1 MLEQSVMGCVF
12 RGHFFGAFQDEKL
25 TGPIKPLIN
34 VKAGSRGGKRRPP
47 MTTVA
52 GIASEVKS
60 SFNKEGRL
68 MGQVTLEDGTA
79 SMVVRFYGDD
89 WKRYRN
95 LVKLDELVIIKGSAR
110 EDKFVPSG
118 VSMSGRSLDVP
129 ATLRA
134 KNGVTLLFKAEDPNF
149 DFDTLKPIGWT
160 NSLFGWYWVSSLAHA
175 SAIAGSTSGTM
186 LPIPHSHAT
195 AK

>member
-1 MLEQSVMGCVF
+1 
-12 RGHFFGAFQDEKL
+12 
-25 TGPIKPLIN
+25 
-34 VKAGSRGGKRRPP
+34 
-47 MTTVA
+47 
-52 GIASEVKS
+52 
-60 SFNKEGRL
+60 

-149 DFDTLKPIGWT
+149 DFDTLKPILEAHRPAVDDAGCHVGVVT
-160 NSLFGWYWVSSLAHA
+160 SIKGKEASMLFSKDWDVYLDQELLDELDDVEGISYELN
-175 SAIAGSTSGTM
+175 
-186 LPIPHSHAT
+186 
-195 AK
+195 